1 MMSIVWPVFWFG
13 LILSAIISTVV
24 VALMDQSKRKK
35 ALKAIENRQRKLQE
49 QNNLG
54 ESMESI
60 DSFPAEESFEFSDF
74 GNK

>member
-1 MMSIVWPVFWFG
+1 MSIVWPVFWFG